1 MSKYSN
7 WTPYELAENMI
18 YASNK
23 NIDEAIGMAETSK
36 VIIETTSPSKSYT
49 VEGLKVDIDF
59 IDEVIKRLL
68 WVKKIDLEMEKA
80 GDPRRLKN
88 DWKGDSA

>member
-1 MSKYSN
+1 MSKFSN

-23 NIDEAIGMAETSK
+23 NIDEAIAMAETSK
-36 VIIETTSPSKSYT
+36 TIIETTSPSKSYT
-49 VEGLKVDIDF
+49 VEGLKVDINF
-59 IDEVIKRLL
+59 IDEVIGKLKA
-68 WVKKIDLEMEKA
+68 VKKIDLEMKKA